1 MTAWLRTTLL
11 LDLHSSGGAPFPQ
24 RLALIPMLLIRLD
37 RSEAVRT
44 TTQQQQHG
52 GGHGGKNKRE
62 WLR

>member
-37 RSEAVRT
+37 RGEAVRT
-44 TTQQQQHG
+44 RTQQQHG
-52 GGHGGKNKRE
+52 GGDGHGGKNKR
-62 WLR
+62 